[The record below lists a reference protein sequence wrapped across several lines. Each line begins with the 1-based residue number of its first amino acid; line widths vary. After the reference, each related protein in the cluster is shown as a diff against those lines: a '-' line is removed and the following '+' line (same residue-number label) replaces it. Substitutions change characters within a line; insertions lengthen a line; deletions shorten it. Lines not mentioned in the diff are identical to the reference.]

1 MVAPLRALHRD
12 QKGTISILSVFAVL
26 VLTMLLGMVM
36 NVGRQFDG
44 KIRMQNAADS
54 AAYSGAAV
62 IARGMNTLAFT
73 NHLMCDV
80 FAMTALMREA
90 HERNAEQFVPSIL
103 SAWNKIAPV
112 FGQSKFPKFLPLPTA
127 ISGKVPLEQQL
138 VTAFGQWGNASSERI
153 LPIMETI
160 LSEELIPQY
169 QRAAVQAFPQI
180 AQLAAAE
187 TVRRNG
193 IPDYGR
199 GQMFAVLWR
208 TNVTAV
214 GGDGEQASPTL
225 PVVDPTVE
233 TQYGDVARAQRNQ
246 IAKNYL
252 DTWNGWALWFFD
264 YAQLPPPPGVGE
276 AKMCQFGA
284 LWRGFTC
291 GQLMKLFDENQNAN
305 LPFCIRTP
313 VQVPAAPSETNNAML
328 AQEFTFIGVAY
339 WQRLSAAIAPKV
351 FRNPMP
357 SDSLAFAEVRVF
369 VPTPRPVWQEWG
381 AGGSPF
387 VPPMF
392 PPIFNSPPS
401 PPGQLSWHIG
411 TENVP
416 VSWDLFTQ
424 NWTAQLVPAT
434 QPCLVQIL
442 QQEPPG
448 APQNFRFNPPDHL
461 GALTIQDILTVSPH

>member
-1 MVAPLRALHRD
+1 
-12 QKGTISILSVFAVL
+12 
-26 VLTMLLGMVM
+26 
-36 NVGRQFDG
+36 
-44 KIRMQNAADS
+44 
-54 AAYSGAAV
+54 
-62 IARGMNTLAFT
+62 
-73 NHLMCDV
+73 
-80 FAMTALMREA
+80 
-90 HERNAEQFVPSIL
+90 
-103 SAWNKIAPV
+103 
-112 FGQSKFPKFLPLPTA
+112 
-127 ISGKVPLEQQL
+127 
-138 VTAFGQWGNASSERI
+138 
-153 LPIMETI
+153 
-160 LSEELIPQY
+160 
-169 QRAAVQAFPQI
+169 
-180 AQLAAAE
+180 
-187 TVRRNG
+187 
-193 IPDYGR
+193 
-199 GQMFAVLWR
+199 
-208 TNVTAV
+208 
-214 GGDGEQASPTL
+214 
-225 PVVDPTVE
+225 
-233 TQYGDVARAQRNQ
+233 
-246 IAKNYL
+246 
-252 DTWNGWALWFFD
+252 
-264 YAQLPPPPGVGE
+264 
-276 AKMCQFGA
+276 MCQFGA

-339 WQRLSAAIAPKV
+339 WQRLSAGHCPEGIPE
-351 FRNPMP
+351 
-357 SDSLAFAEVRVF
+357 SDAERLAGLCRS
-369 VPTPRPVWQEWG
+369 PRLRSDAATGLAGMG

>member
-73 NHLMCDV
+73 NHLMCNV

-187 TVRRNG
+187 TARRNG

-225 PVVDPTVE
+225 PVVEPHGRDPVRQRCPGPAQPDCQELPRYVE
-233 TQYGDVARAQRNQ
+233 R
-246 IAKNYL
+246 L
-252 DTWNGWALWFFD
+252 
-264 YAQLPPPPGVGE
+264 
-276 AKMCQFGA
+276 GA
-284 LWRGFTC
+284 LVLRLRPIASSPGSRRG
-291 GQLMKLFDENQNAN
+291 
-305 LPFCIRTP
+305 
-313 VQVPAAPSETNNAML
+313 
-328 AQEFTFIGVAY
+328 
-339 WQRLSAAIAPKV
+339 
-351 FRNPMP
+351 
-357 SDSLAFAEVRVF
+357 
-369 VPTPRPVWQEWG
+369 
-381 AGGSPF
+381 
-387 VPPMF
+387 
-392 PPIFNSPPS
+392 
-401 PPGQLSWHIG
+401 
-411 TENVP
+411 ENVP
-416 VSWDLFTQ
+416 VR
-424 NWTAQLVPAT
+424 
-434 QPCLVQIL
+434 
-442 QQEPPG
+442 G
-448 APQNFRFNPPDHL
+448 AVARFHL
-461 GALTIQDILTVSPH
+461 WAVDETL